1 MKFRKS
7 DLTVEDFERG
17 RKKSELKQVLDEF
30 IAMESDVV
38 VIDPKENGYSRR
50 RYCKNSRLWT
60 RMGRINFDNP
70 TQKMSKICLTFL
82 FWYDIIIQLHDIIW
96 L

>member
-17 RKKSELKQVLDEF
+17 RKKSELKQALDEF

-38 VIDPKENGYSRR
+38 VIDSKENEYSSAESCRSSLRNAIKRYGYTSI
-50 RYCKNSRLWT
+50 KTSSINSLVCMYKRNL
-60 RMGRINFDNP
+60 
-70 TQKMSKICLTFL
+70 
-82 FWYDIIIQLHDIIW
+82 
-96 L
+96 

>member
-17 RKKSELKQVLDEF
+17 RKKSELKQALDEF

-38 VIDPKENGYSRR
+38 VIDPKENEYSSAESCRSSLRNTIKRYGYTSI
-50 RYCKNSRLWT
+50 KTSSINSLVYMYKRNL
-60 RMGRINFDNP
+60 
-70 TQKMSKICLTFL
+70 
-82 FWYDIIIQLHDIIW
+82 
-96 L
+96 

>member
-17 RKKSELKQVLDEF
+17 RKKSELKQALDEF

-38 VIDPKENGYSRR
+38 VIGPI
-50 RYCKNSRLWT
+50 L
-60 RMGRINFDNP
+60 IP
-70 TQKMSKICLTFL
+70 
-82 FWYDIIIQLHDIIW
+82 
-96 L
+96 

>member
-17 RKKSELKQVLDEF
+17 RKKSELKQALDEF

-38 VIDPKENGYSRR
+38 VIDPKKMGIQVQNLVVLLYAMPLNG
-50 RYCKNSRLWT
+50 
-60 RMGRINFDNP
+60 MG
-70 TQKMSKICLTFL
+70 
-82 FWYDIIIQLHDIIW
+82 IQVLKRPLLIP
-96 L
+96 

>member
-17 RKKSELKQVLDEF
+17 RKKSKLKQALDEF

-38 VIDPKENGYSRR
+38 VIDPKENGYTSAESCRSSLR
-50 RYCKNSRLWT
+50 NAIKRYGYTSIKTSSINSLVYMYKRNL
-60 RMGRINFDNP
+60 
-70 TQKMSKICLTFL
+70 
-82 FWYDIIIQLHDIIW
+82 
-96 L
+96 

>member
-17 RKKSELKQVLDEF
+17 IKKSELKQALDEF

-38 VIDPKENGYSRR
+38 VIDPKENGYSSAESCRSSLR
-50 RYCKNSRLWT
+50 NAIKRYGYTSIKTSSINSLVYMYKRNL
-60 RMGRINFDNP
+60 
-70 TQKMSKICLTFL
+70 
-82 FWYDIIIQLHDIIW
+82 
-96 L
+96 

>member
-17 RKKSELKQVLDEF
+17 RKKSKLKQALDEF

-38 VIDPKENGYSRR
+38 VIDPKENGYSSAESCRSSLR
-50 RYCKNSRLWT
+50 NAIKRYRYTSIKTSSINSLVYMYKRNL
-60 RMGRINFDNP
+60 
-70 TQKMSKICLTFL
+70 
-82 FWYDIIIQLHDIIW
+82 
-96 L
+96 

>member
-17 RKKSELKQVLDEF
+17 RKKSELKQALDEF

-38 VIDPKENGYSRR
+38 VIDPKENGYSSAESCRSSLPMPL
-50 RYCKNSRLWT
+50 NG
-60 RMGRINFDNP
+60 MG
-70 TQKMSKICLTFL
+70 
-82 FWYDIIIQLHDIIW
+82 IQVLKRPLSIP
-96 L
+96 

>member
-17 RKKSELKQVLDEF
+17 RKKSKLKQALDEF

-38 VIDPKENGYSRR
+38 VIDPKENGYSSAESCRSSLR
-50 RYCKNSRLWT
+50 NAIKRYGYTSIKTSSINSLVYMYKRNL
-60 RMGRINFDNP
+60 
-70 TQKMSKICLTFL
+70 
-82 FWYDIIIQLHDIIW
+82 
-96 L
+96 

>member
-17 RKKSELKQVLDEF
+17 RKKSELKQALDEF

-38 VIDPKENGYSRR
+38 VIDPKKWVFK
-50 RYCKNSRLWT
+50 C
-60 RMGRINFDNP
+60 RILSFFF
-70 TQKMSKICLTFL
+70 TQC
-82 FWYDIIIQLHDIIW
+82 H
-96 L
+96 

>member
-17 RKKSELKQVLDEF
+17 RKKSELKQTLDEF

-38 VIDPKENGYSRR
+38 VIDPKENGYSSAESCRSSLR
-50 RYCKNSRLWT
+50 NAIKRYGYTSIKTSSINSLVYMYKRNL
-60 RMGRINFDNP
+60 
-70 TQKMSKICLTFL
+70 
-82 FWYDIIIQLHDIIW
+82 
-96 L
+96 

>member
-17 RKKSELKQVLDEF
+17 IKKSELKQALDEF

-38 VIDPKENGYSRR
+38 VIDPKENGYSSI
-50 RYCKNSRLWT
+50 KTSSINSLVCMYKRNL
-60 RMGRINFDNP
+60 
-70 TQKMSKICLTFL
+70 
-82 FWYDIIIQLHDIIW
+82 
-96 L
+96 

>member
-17 RKKSELKQVLDEF
+17 RKNSELKQALDEF

-38 VIDPKENGYSRR
+38 VIDPKENGYSSAESCRSSLR
-50 RYCKNSRLWT
+50 SAIKRYGYTGIKTSSINSLVYMYKRNL
-60 RMGRINFDNP
+60 
-70 TQKMSKICLTFL
+70 
-82 FWYDIIIQLHDIIW
+82 
-96 L
+96 

>member
-17 RKKSELKQVLDEF
+17 RKKSELKQALDEF

-38 VIDPKENGYSRR
+38 VIGPKENGYSSAESCRSSLR
-50 RYCKNSRLWT
+50 NAIKWYGYTSIKTSSINSLVYMYKRNL
-60 RMGRINFDNP
+60 
-70 TQKMSKICLTFL
+70 
-82 FWYDIIIQLHDIIW
+82 
-96 L
+96 

>member
-17 RKKSELKQVLDEF
+17 RKSELKQALDEF

-38 VIDPKENGYSRR
+38 VIDPKENGYSSAESCRSSLR
-50 RYCKNSRLWT
+50 NAIKRYGYTSIKTSSINSLVYMYKRNL
-60 RMGRINFDNP
+60 
-70 TQKMSKICLTFL
+70 
-82 FWYDIIIQLHDIIW
+82 
-96 L
+96 

>member
-17 RKKSELKQVLDEF
+17 RKKSELKQALDEF

-38 VIDPKENGYSRR
+38 VIDPKENGYSSAESCRSYLR
-50 RYCKNSRLWT
+50 NAIKRYGYTSIKTSSINSLVYMYKRNL
-60 RMGRINFDNP
+60 
-70 TQKMSKICLTFL
+70 
-82 FWYDIIIQLHDIIW
+82 
-96 L
+96 